1 MCSTLVASRLISGA
15 HPWIDGSREAAS
27 YDRDEPQVLTVIR
40 RFSEIGGR
48 ACDVRRLVAT
58 SRG

>member
-27 YDRDEPQVLTVIR
+27 YDRDEPQVLTVI
-40 RFSEIGGR
+40 
-48 ACDVRRLVAT
+48 
-58 SRG
+58 